1 MPEAGRQFLTTRWS
15 VVLAA
20 GAEQPQALEALCRAY
35 WGPLHAYVCWRGH
48 GAEDARDLTQEFFAR
63 LLEKHWLEG
72 ITREGGKFRAFLL
85 TAMQRFLANAHE
97 HRTAAKRGGGA
108 VPVPI
113 EEITEPPAL
122 GEGDS
127 PERAY
132 DRQWARLVLER
143 AQGRLR
149 AEAALAKLQHFDLIE
164 RFLSAE
170 PAPGE
175 YEALARNLAMTPN
188 ALAAAVRRLR
198 VRYREAV
205 RAEIAETVAE
215 AADVEEEMRSLLA
228 ALA

>member
-1 MPEAGRQFLTTRWS
+1 MPDSDRQFHTTRWS

-20 GAEQPQALEALCRAY
+20 GAEQPQALESLCRAY
-35 WGPLHAYVCWRGH
+35 WAPLHAYVCWRGNSS
-48 GAEDARDLTQEFFAR
+48 EDARDLTQEFFAR

-72 ITREGGKFRAFLL
+72 ITREGGKFRGFLL
-85 TAMQRFLANAHE
+85 TAMQRFLVNAHE

-108 VPVPI
+108 VLVPI
-113 EEITEPPAL
+113 DEIVEPPAL

-127 PERAY
+127 PERAF

-149 AEAALAKLQHFDLIE
+149 AEAAIAKVQHFDLIE

-175 YEALARNLAMTPN
+175 YDALGKKLSTTPN

-198 VRYREAV
+198 VRYREVV
-205 RAEIAETVAE
+205 RAEIAETVTAE
-215 AADVEEEMRSLLA
+215 GDVDEELRSLLA

>member
-1 MPEAGRQFLTTRWS
+1 MPETERQFHTTRWS

-20 GAEQPQALEALCRAY
+20 GAEQPQALEVLCRAY

-48 GAEDARDLTQEFFAR
+48 SPEDARDLTQEFFSR
-63 LLEKHWLEG
+63 LLEKHWLDG

-85 TAMQRFLANAHE
+85 TAMQRFLVNAHE
-97 HRTAAKRGGGA
+97 HRTAAKRGGGV

-149 AEAALAKLQHFDLIE
+149 AEAAVAKVQHFDLIE

-175 YEALARNLAMTPN
+175 YDSLATRLATTRN
-188 ALAAAVRRLR
+188 ALAAAVRRMRLR
-198 VRYREAV
+198 FREAV
-205 RAEIAETVAE
+205 RAEIAETVADHG
-215 AADVEEEMRSLLA
+215 DVEEELRSLLS